1 MLPEESEVEGREDK
15 KRIMNSASSG
25 YLKAQS
31 PNPPTCGW
39 DFTQF
44 N

>member
-1 MLPEESEVEGREDK
+1 MLPEEREVEGREDEE
-15 KRIMNSASSG
+15 RIMNSAPNG

-31 PNPPTCGW
+31 SNPPTCGW
-39 DFTQF
+39 DFAQF